1 MEIRDY
7 KSYPQALD
15 ELAKTLRGRA
25 FDPNEY
31 YIVITPD
38 RYTQGVEKAL
48 FGGTGALD
56 CEVLTLSRLG
66 RRIVERSAGLSREGG
81 VMLIAQAVAN
91 VKDSLTYYK
100 RAARYTD
107 FARSVYD
114 ALMQIKS
121 SDAELSALKASGVT
135 KSKLNDL
142 ALIKSEYEKIKCDGK
157 DASDRLD
164 ELARAVPNSELI
176 KNSHVYAI
184 GFSQS
189 GADTTRLNKRVF
201 AEIAKHAKSF
211 LYMQAKPP
219 LSPREQMRIF
229 GAPDRVSEYKR
240 VAAEVRKYIHGGGRY
255 GDISI
260 ICPEP
265 RALRRIL
272 KEYDIPFYSDEAAPL
287 ADTPPLIALS
297 YIYKLKT
304 SAESDTLV
312 SLCKN
317 PYSGCAESDAQML
330 QLYISDN
337 GLYNALDA
345 EIADPSAAR
354 AVERVKK
361 LISLLGDSFA
371 DGVRDIVEN
380 GEFAKIQTETD
391 PNGTDAVTPIL
402 NLVELLKSYG
412 TNAFDTDAA
421 SFFSAASAVD
431 IKSVP
436 RERDR
441 VNVTMPQTLRLT
453 ACKML
458 FVTDF
463 NEGDLPTVTA
473 DTGLLAD
480 NELDEINASGGG
492 VEPTAL
498 EQNRR
503 NRAELAAVVYN
514 AQNVF
519 CSYTTAGN
527 ARPAAFMETL
537 AKKAVREDHAEL
549 CAALKATDNAELIA
563 DYACVDGAVRE
574 LAARKAVKHTASLN
588 AAASVSENIS
598 APVEQTVGSMTKST
612 LSVSEL
618 THWFKCP
625 YKRFLTDEIGLK
637 ERKTAELA
645 APDFGILVHEF
656 MQIFIKES
664 DGVYDCSIENVS
676 RIIDRV
682 LSEKNIKLEPEVQA
696 RIASDAADYARINAK
711 IIEAGDYKPT
721 EFEKGFGG
729 KLTLGKNN
737 VRFVGF
743 IDRVDVCGG
752 KARIIDYKTGRKKFD
767 INECLNGNDM
777 QLPLYA
783 AAVDMPVTGMF
794 YVRLS
799 PRYDS
804 KERDMSGCMVKDLSL
819 AVEYDHALEEGCT
832 SEIVPVRTKLNKDN
846 ELEFS
851 GSNSGGLLE
860 KAEFDALKTS
870 CVQTA
875 SQAADEIQTGYI
887 ARTPAA
893 GACEYCAFRGI
904 CGRTARPRGENNEGD
919 DE

>member
-7 KSYPQALD
+7 KSYPQALE
-15 ELAKTLRGRA
+15 ELANTLRGRK

-66 RRIVERSAGLSREGG
+66 RRIVEHSAGLSREGG
-81 VMLIAQAVAN
+81 VMLIAQAISN
-91 VKDSLTYYK
+91 VKDKLTYYK

-121 SDAELSALKASGVT
+121 SDAELSALEASGVT

-142 ALIKSEYEKIKCDGK
+142 ALIKSEYDNLKRDDK

-201 AEIAKHAKSF
+201 AEISKHAKSF
-211 LYMQAKPP
+211 LYIQAKPP
-219 LSPREQMRIF
+219 VAPRAEMNIF
-229 GAPDRVSEYKR
+229 CAPDRVSEYKHI
-240 VAAEVRKYIHGGGRY
+240 AAAVRKYVHGGGRY

-260 ICPEP
+260 ICPES

-304 SAESDTLV
+304 SADSDTLV

-317 PYSGCAESDAQML
+317 PYSGCAEDDAQML
-330 QLYISDN
+330 QLYVTDN

-345 EIADPSAAR
+345 EITDPSAAR
-354 AVERVKK
+354 AVAHVKK
-361 LISLLGDSFA
+361 LIALLGDSFA
-371 DGVRDIVEN
+371 DGMRNIVETA
-380 GEFAKIQTETD
+380 EFAKVQAEID

-402 NLVELLKSYG
+402 DLVELLKSYG
-412 TNAFDTDAA
+412 ADGFDTNAA

-441 VNVTMPQTLRLT
+441 VSVTMPQTLRLS

-463 NEGDLPTVTA
+463 NEGVLPNVTA

-514 AQNVF
+514 AQNVC

-527 ARPAAFMETL
+527 SRPAAFMETL
-537 AKKAVREDHAEL
+537 AKKVRFEDYAEL
-549 CAALKATDNAELIA
+549 CATLKDTDDVELIA
-563 DYACVDGAVRE
+563 DNACVDGAARE
-574 LAARKAVKHTASLN
+574 LAARKAVKHTASLE
-588 AAASVSENIS
+588 AAASVSENRA
-598 APVEQTVGSMTKST
+598 APVEQTVGSITKST

-625 YKRFLTDEIGLK
+625 YKRFLTDEVGLK

-656 MQIFIKES
+656 MKEFIEKS
-664 DGVYDCSIENVS
+664 DGAYDCSEQNVS
-676 RIIDRV
+676 RIIEKV
-682 LSEKNIKLEPEVQA
+682 LHEKNMTLEPEVRA
-696 RIASDAADYARINAK
+696 RIVSDAADYARINAR
-711 IIEAGDYKPT
+711 IIEAGDYEPT

-729 KLTLGKNN
+729 KLTLGKND
-737 VRFVGF
+737 VRFVGY
-743 IDRVDVCGG
+743 IDRVDVCDGN
-752 KARIIDYKTGRKKFD
+752 ARIIDYKTGRKKFD

-804 KERDMSGCMVKDLSL
+804 KERDMSGCMVKDLDV
-819 AVEYDHALEEGCT
+819 AIEYDRALEDGCT
-832 SEIVPVRTKLNKDN
+832 SEIVPVRTKLNKDD
-846 ELEFS
+846 ELEFV
-851 GSNSGGLLE
+851 GSNSDGLLE
-860 KAEFDALKTS
+860 EAEFDALKAA

-887 ARTPAA
+887 ARTPSA
-893 GACEYCAFRGI
+893 GSCEYCAFRGI
-904 CGRTARPRGENNEGD
+904 CGRTVKPRGDNNEGD

>member
-7 KSYPQALD
+7 KSYPQALE
-15 ELAKTLRGRA
+15 ELAKTLRGRT

-56 CEVLTLSRLG
+56 CEVLTLSRLS

-81 VMLIAQAVAN
+81 VMLIAQAVAK
-91 VKDSLTYYK
+91 VKDDLTYYK

-121 SDAELSALKASGVT
+121 SDEELSALEASGIT

-142 ALIKSEYEKIKCDGK
+142 ALIKSEYDKLKRDGK

-164 ELARAVPNSELI
+164 ELARAVPGSELI

-201 AEIAKHAKSF
+201 DVIAKHAKSF
-211 LYMQAKPP
+211 SYMQAKPP
-219 LSPREQMRIF
+219 TAPRAEMRIF
-229 GAPDRVSEYKR
+229 GAPDRVSEYKH
-240 VAAEVRKYIHGGGRY
+240 VAATVRKYVHGGGRY
-255 GDISI
+255 GDVSI

-272 KEYDIPFYSDEAAPL
+272 KEYDIPFYSDEVAPL

-297 YIYKLKT
+297 YLYKLKT
-304 SAESDTLV
+304 AADGDALV

-317 PYSGCAESDAQML
+317 QYSGCSENDAQML
-330 QLYISDN
+330 QLYISEN

-354 AVERVKK
+354 AVERVKN
-361 LISLLGDSFA
+361 LTALFGDSFA
-371 DGVRDIVEN
+371 DGVCEIVEKA
-380 GEFAKIQTETD
+380 EFDRIQTEID

-412 TNAFDTDAA
+412 TGTFDADAA

-436 RERDR
+436 REHDR

-453 ACKML
+453 ACTML

-463 NEGDLPTVTA
+463 NEGVLPNVTA

-480 NELDEINASGGG
+480 NELDEINARGGG

-503 NRAELAAVVYN
+503 NRAELASVVYN
-514 AQNVF
+514 AKNVY
-519 CSYTTAGN
+519 CSYTTTGN

-537 AKKAVREDHAEL
+537 AKKAYREDYAEL
-549 CAALKATDNAELIA
+549 CATLKKTDDIELIA
-563 DYACVDGAVRE
+563 DNACVDGAARE

-588 AAASVSENIS
+588 AAVSASENRA
-598 APVEQTVGSMTKST
+598 APVEETVGEINKST

-625 YKRFLTDEIGLK
+625 YKRFLTDEVGLK

-645 APDFGILVHEF
+645 APDFGIIVHDF
-656 MQIFIKES
+656 MRIFIKES
-664 DGVYDCSIENVS
+664 AGVYDCSPENVS
-676 RIIDRV
+676 RIIERV
-682 LSEKNIKLEPEVQA
+682 LHDKNIKLEPEVQA

-711 IIEAGDYKPT
+711 IIEAGDYEPT

-737 VRFVGF
+737 VRFVGY

-767 INECLNGNDM
+767 VNECLNGNDM

-783 AAVDMPVTGMF
+783 AAADMPVTGMF

-804 KERDMSGCMVKDLSL
+804 KERDMSGCMVKDPNV
-819 AVEYDHALEEGCT
+819 AVEYDRALEDGCA
-832 SEIVPVRTKLNKDN
+832 SEIVPVRTKLSKDN
-846 ELEFS
+846 ELEFV
-851 GSNSGGLLE
+851 GGANSGLLD
-860 KAEFDALKTS
+860 KAEFDALKNE
-870 CVQTA
+870 CVKTA

-887 ARTPAA
+887 ARTPSA

-904 CGRTARPRGENNEGD
+904 CGKTVRPRGENNEGE